1 MGYRVLGKTE
11 ELLQGYGPRKGLEGP
26 YLFGR
31 NNMVLYY
38 DAQEGK
44 YWNPR
49 TDFYMSDDEMSLLN
63 KQLIEM
69 VST

>member
-11 ELLQGYGPRKGLEGP
+11 ELLQGYGARKGLEGP
-26 YLFGR
+26 FLFGR
-31 NNMVLYY
+31 DNMVLYY
-38 DAQEGK
+38 DPKEGK

-49 TDFYMSDDEMSLLN
+49 TDFYMSDEEMSLLN